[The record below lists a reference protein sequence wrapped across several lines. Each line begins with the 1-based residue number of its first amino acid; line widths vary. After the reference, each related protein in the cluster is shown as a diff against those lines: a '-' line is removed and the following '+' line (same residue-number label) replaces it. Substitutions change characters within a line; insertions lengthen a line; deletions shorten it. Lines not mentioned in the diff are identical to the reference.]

1 MRLHVDVGLSLR
13 GTRHLV
19 EGLVT
24 VWDFPTAI
32 HVMQLRPDRPV
43 IIWGVLQ
50 GRHSYDL
57 LLLPATSSPSGESP
71 APVTA
76 KNGTKETAHNVTN
89 PLMKKLS
96 RWEYFLV
103 TVALITVFA
112 MCDRYKESI
121 YWHVTCWLITCHV
134 AWTFFCQLSLDTQIQ
149 QSVDRNISVRQV
161 QLGRTCLSDRPTSL
175 RFYVGQIKEIFRK
188 REVSQQT
195 DLTFLLWNLTVKGS
209 FLSADTETL
218 SLRLVSSDQTMMV

>member
-76 KNGTKETAHNVTN
+76 KNGTKETPHIVTN
-89 PLMKKLS
+89 PLRKKLS

-112 MCDRYKESI
+112 MCDSYKESI

-134 AWTFFCQLSLDTQIQ
+134 AWTFFLSTFTWYT
-149 QSVDRNISVRQV
+149 NPTVRRQKYFCSAGATWQDLSQWQANLSQV
-161 QLGRTCLSDRPTSL
+161 LCWT
-175 RFYVGQIKEIFRK
+175 
-188 REVSQQT
+188 
-195 DLTFLLWNLTVKGS
+195 N
-209 FLSADTETL
+209 
-218 SLRLVSSDQTMMV
+218 